1 MTVNELELAALE
13 IKKLI
18 KEAWLKCVLTEAPV
32 YRPKIDVEAIG
43 GETRGKDARGTNS
56 TLFSFL
62 KISETWSAK
71 SSKEHSKENKWLC
84 KAESSGRAEITEEIL
99 APENKLLPKDTKETM
114 QDAKLSEEELSN
126 MICIYN
132 LPPKV
137 AEWEIGTVFFA
148 YNLASQR
155 QCSTEVTF
163 LTIFENLGV
172 NASGAPHFK
181 AE

>member
-13 IKKLI
+13 IKELI
-18 KEAWLKCVLTEAPV
+18 KE
-32 YRPKIDVEAIG
+32 DVEVIRKG
-43 GETRGKDARGTNS
+43 TRGKDTRDTNS
-56 TLFSFL
+56 TLLSFL

-71 SSKEHSKENKWLC
+71 SSKKHSKEDKWSC
-84 KAESSGRAEITEEIL
+84 KAESPGEAEITKEIL
-99 APENKLLPKDTKETM
+99 APENKSLPKDTKKTT
-114 QDAKLSEEELSN
+114 QGGKPSEKKLSN
-126 MICIYN
+126 MICIYD

-137 AEWEIGTVFFA
+137 AKWKIGTVFFA

-163 LTIFENLGV
+163 LIIFEDLGV
-172 NASGAPHFK
+172 NASGTPHSK

>member
-1 MTVNELELAALE
+1 MSTA
-13 IKKLI
+13 K
-18 KEAWLKCVLTEAPV
+18 
-32 YRPKIDVEAIG
+32 DVEAIG
-43 GETRGKDARGTNS
+43 GKTRGKDARGINS

-71 SSKEHSKENKWLC
+71 SSKKHSKEDKWLC
-84 KAESSGRAEITEEIL
+84 KAESPEGAEIIKEIL

-114 QDAKLSEEELSN
+114 QGGELLEEELSD
-126 MICIYN
+126 MICIHN
-132 LPPKV
+132 LTPKV
-137 AEWEIGTVFFA
+137 AGWEIGTVFFV

-163 LTIFENLGV
+163 LTIFEDLGV
-172 NASGAPHFK
+172 NASGAPHSK